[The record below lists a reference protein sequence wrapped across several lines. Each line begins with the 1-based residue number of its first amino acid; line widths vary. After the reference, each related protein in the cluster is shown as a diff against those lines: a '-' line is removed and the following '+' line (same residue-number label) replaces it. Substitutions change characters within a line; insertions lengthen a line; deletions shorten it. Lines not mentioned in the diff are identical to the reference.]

1 MKSIVVYCRWDDL
14 QAQLNIH
21 LQRLS
26 QDSRY
31 VVNMT
36 QSVTTHSTNGAA
48 FGYDWALVVLW
59 HVEYPK
65 QLHPIGVN

>member
-1 MKSIVVYCRWDDL
+1 MKAIVVYCRCDDL

-26 QDSRY
+26 QDNRY

-36 QSVTTHSTNGAA
+36 QSSMPYQNTLGVL
-48 FGYDWALVVLW
+48 LVIW
-59 HVEYPK
+59 HVESPK